1 MLVLRKQNQ
10 VPAIPIKKQKTELY
24 STESEKK
31 NDTTATWHLRYSKN
45 IIFFTIMTDFRVWM
59 KHNFLRQYKLTKLI
73 QNIENLNITI
83 IKLKKKGG

>member
-31 NDTTATWHLRYSKN
+31 NDTTATRHLRYSKN
-45 IIFFTIMTDFRVWM
+45 IIFFTIMTDFRV
-59 KHNFLRQYKLTKLI
+59 
-73 QNIENLNITI
+73 
-83 IKLKKKGG
+83 